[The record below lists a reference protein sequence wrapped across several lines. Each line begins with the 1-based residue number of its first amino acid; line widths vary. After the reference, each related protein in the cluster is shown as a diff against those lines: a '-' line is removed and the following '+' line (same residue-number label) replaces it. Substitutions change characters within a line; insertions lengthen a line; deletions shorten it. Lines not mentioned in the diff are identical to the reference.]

1 MSKNLIFIVYNRN
14 TFSKCYFITDNISTK
29 RAAKGIKRS
38 HANSSKK
45 EYLEALYEN
54 KVNTVNYNVLNFQ
67 KDKTCICLKNIAK
80 PALNPI
86 YTKMRLTNK
95 VICTPHE

>member
-1 MSKNLIFIVYNRN
+1 MVS
-14 TFSKCYFITDNISTK
+14 FSKCYFVTDGNCSK

-38 HANSSKK
+38 HANASKE
-45 EYLEALYEN
+45 EYLAALYDN
-54 KVNTVNYNVLNFQ
+54 KVNDVNYKVLNFQ
-67 KDKTCICLKNIAK
+67 KDKSRICLKTVQK

-86 YTKMRLTNK
+86 YTKMRLTDK

>member
-1 MSKNLIFIVYNRN
+1 M
-14 TFSKCYFITDNISTK
+14 ITDNISTK

-38 HANSSKK
+38 HANSSKE
-45 EYLEALYEN
+45 EYLKALYEN
-54 KVNTVNYNVLNFQ
+54 SVNNVNYNVLNFQ
-67 KDKTCICLKNIAK
+67 KQHTCICLKSTTK

-86 YTKMRLTNK
+86 YTKMRLRNK

>member
-1 MSKNLIFIVYNRN
+1 MILVKITDIL
-14 TFSKCYFITDNISTK
+14 SKCYFITDEVSSK

-38 HANSSKK
+38 HANSTKE
-45 EYLEALYEN
+45 EYLKALYQN
-54 KVNTVNYNVLNFQ
+54 SVDTVNYNVLNFQ
-67 KDKTCICLKNIAK
+67 KDKTCICLKNVSK

-86 YTKMRLTNK
+86 YTKMRLINK